1 MYVHIIHDR
10 SDDIINKQQCMQKTG
25 NRCVKVKI
33 SRIRGDCDLP
43 SILGNSVGP
52 AVIVS
57 RAPPTLIILELGEK
71 QKPFQT
77 EK

>member
-1 MYVHIIHDR
+1 
-10 SDDIINKQQCMQKTG
+10 MQKTG

-33 SRIRGDCDLP
+33 SHIRGDCDLP

-71 QKPFQT
+71 KET
-77 EK
+77 ISNGKVEL

>member
-1 MYVHIIHDR
+1 MYVHIIHDQ

-33 SRIRGDCDLP
+33 RRIRGDCDLP

-57 RAPPTLIILELGEK
+57 RAPPTLIILELTKK

>member
-1 MYVHIIHDR
+1 MYVHIIHEQN
-10 SDDIINKQQCMQKTG
+10 DDIINKQQCMQKTG

-33 SRIRGDCDLP
+33 SRIRGDRDLP

-52 AVIVS
+52 AIIAS
-57 RAPPTLIILELGEK
+57 RAPPTLIILELGEE
-71 QKPFQT
+71 QKL

>member
-1 MYVHIIHDR
+1 MYVHIIHDQ

-33 SRIRGDCDLP
+33 RHIRGDCDLP
-43 SILGNSVGP
+43 SIFGDSVGP

-57 RAPPTLIILELGEK
+57 RAPPTLIILELTEK